1 MKKLKNYFLV
11 AVLATLTTFAFAQ
24 GDSIGTTGPNT
35 EVVAGDTGVGDTGVG
50 NPTTTTP
57 TSPALPS
64 ITKDFTGLTLPVLA
78 WIGIGFFGYFI
89 TRFRIAFA
97 GTTTPFNLGIWFQR
111 NYMNVAYIII
121 ALVCI
126 HVFKIPLSPL
136 EGIALGA
143 SPNLLIDWIQ
153 REIKATGLPNL
164 G

>member
-1 MKKLKNYFLV
+1 MKKLKNYLLV
-11 AVLATLTTFAFAQ
+11 AALAILTTFAFAQ
-24 GDSIGTTGPNT
+24 GDSIAPVDTAT
-35 EVVAGDTGVGDTGVG
+35 EVVVGDTGVGDTGVVV
-50 NPTTTTP
+50 TP
-57 TSPALPS
+57 TAPNMPS

-78 WIGIGFFGYFI
+78 WIGIGFLGYFI

>member
-1 MKKLKNYFLV
+1 MKKLKNYLLV

-24 GDSIGTTGPNT
+24 GDSIVPVDTAT
-35 EVVAGDTGVGDTGVG
+35 EVVAGDTGV
-50 NPTTTTP
+50 TTP

-64 ITKDFTGLTLPVLA
+64 ITKDFTALSLPVLA
-78 WIGIGFFGYFI
+78 WIGIGFLGYFT

>member
-1 MKKLKNYFLV
+1 MKNIKNFLLV

-24 GDSIGTTGPNT
+24 GDTT
-35 EVVAGDTGVGDTGVG
+35 VVDTGTVDTAIVVPSG
-50 NPTTTTP
+50 
-57 TSPALPS
+57 PAMPS
-64 ITKDFTGLTLPVLA
+64 ITADFTALSMPVLA

-97 GTTTPFNLGIWFQR
+97 GATTAFNIGVWFQR

-121 ALVCI
+121 ALTCI

-153 REIKATGLPNL
+153 REIKAVGLPKI